1 MVKQSKTT
9 LFIGA
14 GNMAQSILTG
24 YKASGGDMAHVS
36 VLDPFADVELAVG
49 LNLKGLYRRIDEIE
63 PDTLFDV
70 VVLAVK
76 PQIFETFGTDWA
88 SVLIDGGTVI
98 SIMAGV
104 SSTRITACAG
114 KPCSVVRC
122 MPNMAAAVGRSV
134 NVAYTADSTRKK
146 TFETLFSGSGAIRW
160 LANEDD
166 MHLTTAISGSG
177 PAYFFAFVEALAQA
191 GTKAGLPAQLSLDL
205 SIDTMIGAADLLK
218 TKRAPAD
225 LRQSVTSKGGTTA
238 AALDAFGLHDNLKA
252 IVEDAVAAAVA
263 RSRELSL

>member
-1 MVKQSKTT
+1 MARQSKTT

-14 GNMAQSILTG
+14 GNMAQAILTG
-24 YKASGGDMAHVS
+24 YKASGGDMAQVS

-49 LNLKGLYRRIDEIE
+49 LNLRGLYRRIDEIE
-63 PDTLFDV
+63 PGTLFDV

-88 SVLIDGGTVI
+88 SALAESGTVI
-98 SIMAGV
+98 SIMAGI
-104 SSTRITACAG
+104 SSARIAAGAG

-134 NVAYTADSTRKK
+134 NVAYTADSNRKK
-146 TFETLFSGSGAIRW
+146 TFELLFSGSGAIQW
-160 LANEDD
+160 IGDEDHI
-166 MHLTTAISGSG
+166 HLTTAISGSG

-191 GTKAGLPAQLSLDL
+191 GAKAGLPEPLSFDL
-205 SIDTMIGAADLLK
+205 SIDTMIGAAELLK

-263 RSRELSL
+263 RSRDLSH